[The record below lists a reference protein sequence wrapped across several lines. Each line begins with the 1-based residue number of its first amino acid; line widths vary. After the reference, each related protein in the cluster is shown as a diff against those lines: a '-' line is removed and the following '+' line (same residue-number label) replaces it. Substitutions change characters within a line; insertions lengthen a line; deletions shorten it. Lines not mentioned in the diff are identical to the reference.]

1 MTGHEGLEYA
11 YARALYRPMGLT
23 EDDLRRPLVAI
34 VNSASEL
41 TAGHV
46 HLGQLNEPIRQG
58 VLAGGCVPLVLNTVA
73 ACDGIC
79 QGAGM
84 HFILPSREAIAASV
98 EMMLRAH
105 RFDGAVFVSSCD
117 KITPGM
123 LLAAAR
129 CDLPSVF
136 VTGGY
141 MARAVFDDRPRGA
154 SDIKEAIGAF
164 KAGRIDEK
172 QFKEIERTVC
182 AGPGICN
189 MMGTANTMACLVE
202 AMGVSLPGNATTAA
216 TGLQSGGGL
225 HALAQRAGLV
235 AAEATLAGRRFS
247 HVVTDSSIRN
257 ALRVGLAIGGSTNM
271 VLHMPALAS
280 ELGIDLA
287 LDDLEQLSGH
297 TPLLARFK
305 PAAEV
310 FMEDFERAGG
320 VPVVMKE
327 LTQRIDT
334 QCLCSG
340 GETIGDRIAFVKN
353 GDPSV
358 IRTAVNPLAPTGGV
372 AVLHGS
378 LAPRG
383 AVVKQSAVSETMQI
397 HRGPAVVCESEEE
410 VRQRL
415 LDGCV
420 NAGDV
425 LVIRYEGPRG
435 GPGMRELS
443 IPAAM
448 LIGMGLGDSVAMITD
463 GRYSGATRGP
473 CVGHVCPEAA
483 DGGPIALV
491 RDGDEILIDIPSR
504 RLDLLIPETELASRR
519 ADWQPTKPKVTG
531 GFLDIYRACVSGAD
545 TGAVMRPPTE
555 REAMP

>member
-1 MTGHEGLEYA
+1 MPGLDGLENT

-23 EDDLRRPLVAI
+23 AEDLSRPLVAV

-41 TAGHV
+41 AAGHA
-46 HLGQLNEPIRQG
+46 HLWRLTEPIRRG
-58 VLAGGCVPLVLNTVA
+58 VRAGGCVPLVFDTVA

-98 EMMLRAH
+98 ELMLRAH

-117 KITPGM
+117 KVTPGM

-141 MARAVFDDRPRGA
+141 MRQATFDDEPRGT
-154 SDIKEAIGAF
+154 SDIKEAIGAL
-164 KAGRIDEK
+164 KVGRISQNELDR
-172 QFKEIERTVC
+172 IERSICT
-182 AGPGICN
+182 GPGICN

-202 AMGVSLPGNATTAA
+202 AMGLSLPNNATTPADNDD
-216 TGLQSGGGL
+216 LM
-225 HALAQRAGLV
+225 ALAERAGRA

-247 HVVTDSSIRN
+247 EVVTLAAVRN
-257 ALRVGLAIGGSTNM
+257 AIRVGLAIGGSSNM
-271 VLHMPALAS
+271 VLHMLALAAD
-280 ELGIDLA
+280 LGLDLT
-287 LDDLEQLSGH
+287 LNDFEQLSGH

-305 PAAEV
+305 PAADV
-310 FMEDFERAGG
+310 FLEDFQRAGG
-320 VPVVMKE
+320 VPVVLKE
-327 LTQRIDT
+327 LTHRIDT
-334 QCLCSG
+334 QCLCST
-340 GETIGDRIAFVKN
+340 GETIGQRVALAKN
-353 GDPSV
+353 ADPSV
-358 IRTAVNPLAPTGGV
+358 VRPADDPLAETVGL
-372 AVLHGS
+372 AVLRGS

-383 AVVKQSAVSETMQI
+383 AVVKHSAVSETMQV
-397 HRGPAVVCESEEE
+397 HRGPAVVCDGEEQ
-410 VRQRL
+410 VRKIL
-415 LDGCV
+415 LGGRAK
-420 NAGDV
+420 AGDV

-448 LIGMGLGDSVAMITD
+448 LVGMGLGDSVAMITD

-473 CVGHVCPEAA
+473 CIGHVCPEAV

-491 RDGDEILIDIPSR
+491 RDGDVIDIDIPNR
-504 RLDLLIPETELASRR
+504 RLDLHVDEAALSHRR
-519 ADWQPTKPKVTG
+519 ADWRPIGPKVTG
-531 GFLDIYRACVSGAD
+531 GFLDVYRRCVSGAD
-545 TGAVMRPPTE
+545 TGAVMRAE
-555 REAMP
+555 

>member
-1 MTGHEGLEYA
+1 MPGLSGLENT

-23 EDDLRRPLVAI
+23 DDDLARPLVA
-34 VNSASEL
+34 VVSSASEL
-41 TAGHV
+41 AAGHV
-46 HLGQLNEPIRQG
+46 HLHELTEPIRSG
-58 VLAGGCVPLVLNTVA
+58 IAAHDCLPLVLNTVA

-98 EMMLRAH
+98 ELMLRAH
-105 RFDGAVFVSSCD
+105 GFAGAVFVTSCD

-141 MARAVFDDRPRGA
+141 MRQAAFDDKPRSA
-154 SDIKEAIGAF
+154 CDIKEAIGAF
-164 KAGRIDEK
+164 KVGRIDQE
-172 QFKEIERTVC
+172 QLAEIERRTC

-202 AMGVSLPGNATTAA
+202 AMGLALPNNATTPAD
-216 TGLQSGGGL
+216 GGDL
-225 HALAQRAGLV
+225 STLAQRAGQA
-235 AAEATLAGRRFS
+235 AAEATLSGRRFS
-247 HVVTDSSIRN
+247 QVVTAAALRN
-257 ALRVGLAIGGSTNM
+257 AIRVGLAIGGSTNM
-271 VLHMPALAS
+271 VLHTLALAT
-280 ELGIDLA
+280 ELGVDLS
-287 LDDLEQLSGH
+287 LDDFEQLSQH

-310 FMEDFERAGG
+310 FMEDFQRAGG

-327 LTQRIDT
+327 LTHRIDT
-334 QCLCSG
+334 RCLCST
-340 GETIGDRIAFVKN
+340 GETIGERIAFATN
-353 GDPSV
+353 ADASV
-358 IRTAVNPLAPTGGV
+358 ITSMDAPLAPTGGL
-372 AVLHGS
+372 AVLRGS

-383 AVVKQSAVSETMQI
+383 AVVKHSAVGDKMQA
-397 HRGPAVVCESEEE
+397 HRGPAVVCDSEEQ
-410 VRQRL
+410 VRAILMAGR
-415 LDGCV
+415 V
-420 NAGDV
+420 KSGDV

-448 LIGMGLGDSVAMITD
+448 LVGMGLSDSVAMITD

-473 CVGHVCPEAA
+473 CIGHVCPEAA
-483 DGGPIALV
+483 EGGPIAMV
-491 RDGDEILIDIPSR
+491 QNGDEIEIDIPAR
-504 RLDLLIPETELASRR
+504 KLDLRVDPAELDRRR
-519 ADWQPTKPKVTG
+519 AKWRPRGPKVTG
-531 GFLDIYRACVSGAD
+531 GFIDVYRQCVSGAD
-545 TGAVMRPPTE
+545 TGAVMCPNRPGGPE
-555 REAMP
+555 PCSS